1 MLKMQISRLGHLDAQ
16 GKKEKGPPSYEPKK
30 LRSVKLRDVEKV
42 DDRIKRDELWDHI
55 RRWQHLIRLIVL
67 IWGGHWFFPGKKTL
81 LLNGRHN
88 GWSKKVS
95 AKTAEYKCHFIAF
108 YSSPLCGCNSIHMLV
123 TNPHSFILT
132 ASNKTRFQ
140 LMLPVTNQK
149 PPNFKVFIEW

>member
-1 MLKMQISRLGHLDAQ
+1 MWKPMSCQR
-16 GKKEKGPPSYEPKK
+16 KKAPCAPSYEPKK
-30 LRSVKLRDVEKV
+30 LRSVKLRDVEKI

-67 IWGGHWFFPGKKTL
+67 IWGDIGFSQGKKTL

-88 GWSKKVS
+88 GWSEKVS

-108 YSSPLCGCNSIHMLV
+108 YSSPLCGSNSIHMLV

-132 ASNKTRFQ
+132 AFNTTRFQ

-149 PPNFKVFIEW
+149 PPKCS